1 MDTFLA
7 ELRNADL
14 AELQHG
20 SGAIL
25 NTEFAAVG
33 SLRLRIIDQIVRNIV
48 DVKLNFSDVL
58 RLQRMSLAVPVYGE
72 AKALRLQHWVASL
85 EQCSDVAQ
93 ALDACLKDV

>member
-7 ELRNADL
+7 ELRNAYFT
-14 AELQHG
+14 ELQHS

-33 SLRLRIIDQIVRNIV
+33 SLRLGIVNQIVSNII

-58 RLQRMSLAVPVYGE
+58 RLQRMSLAQLLNGVKSGVSMLAAG
-72 AKALRLQHWVASL
+72 VGL
-85 EQCSDVAQ
+85 EGVDVDFQ
-93 ALDACLKDV
+93 LF